1 MDGANNKRSL
11 TLEISLDAVKISFFP
26 WWFIRWGSATKK
38 NSAWCLDALL
48 TPYVFFLFE
57 SYCSRE
63 EYYQNDYHLADWTLS
78 LSFVVKTEQA
88 SYEHEFVKDAKRDKA
103 NNRSIIQSTVRL
115 LRKADWRYL
124 QPLEEV
130 LAWFWFALCGFL
142 CAFLELCLPSL
153 FCFFEGLHGTQKSF
167 LFRSPTSSQRVEE
180 TINTCVQRGFRF
192 SVCI

>member
-1 MDGANNKRSL
+1 MLPQRLDEEVMLKKVVIFYQTSFPSGLMDGANNKRSL

-103 NNRSIIQSTVRL
+103 NNRSIIQSAVQKLSTPVS
-115 LRKADWRYL
+115 K
-124 QPLEEV
+124 EV
-130 LAWFWFALCGFL
+130 FDF
-142 CAFLELCLPSL
+142 PY
-153 FCFFEGLHGTQKSF
+153 
-167 LFRSPTSSQRVEE
+167 V
-180 TINTCVQRGFRF
+180 F
-192 SVCI
+192 SVLTYPK